1 MDYKTMVY
9 YLDLEGKE
17 PREKSISIELSFD
30 DFCDF
35 LISLNDSE
43 FIAFSHPIGCGG
55 EIDCVAI
62 KKSQITRFEK
72 LWK

>member
-17 PREKSISIELSFD
+17 PREKSIPIELSFV

-35 LISLNDSE
+35 LIGLKDND
-43 FIAFSHPIGCGG
+43 FIGFFYPK
-55 EIDCVAI
+55 DCVDEIHSIAI